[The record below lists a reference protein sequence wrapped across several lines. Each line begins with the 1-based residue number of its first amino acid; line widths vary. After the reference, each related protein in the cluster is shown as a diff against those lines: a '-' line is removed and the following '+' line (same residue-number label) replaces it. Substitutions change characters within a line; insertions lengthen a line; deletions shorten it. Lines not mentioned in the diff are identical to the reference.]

1 MKLVFA
7 LLLFTFTSLNAFC
20 EKDSIIY
27 YSKLGRI
34 VDSKDEA
41 QIYDQIKKMTDSVS
55 YLERYINNKG
65 KWVHDPK
72 DQKLTKINDSTYL
85 IYGKITSPTDT
96 IYRTVKAIKP
106 GFIIMDFQNKFLV
119 SIGYSR
125 LIIPLIKEGKWINY
139 YKSTRRMESEE
150 EYAENQMINNKR
162 WKISGEEDLA
172 NVFLLSDQ
180 TPEFQG
186 GYDNLLKYLSNSIKF
201 PGKSKRHEEQGT
213 VTIQFV
219 VMEDGSIDGVEILKR
234 VSPSLDNESVRVVK
248 SMPLWTPGLTNGK
261 PVRVVM
267 QVPFQYSIPKK

>member
-34 VDSKDEA
+34 VDSKEEA
-41 QIYDQIKKMTDSVS
+41 QIFDQVKKMTDSVS

-65 KWVHDPK
+65 KWVHDPN

-96 IYRTVKAIKP
+96 IYRTVKTIKP

-139 YKSTRRMESEE
+139 YKSTRRKESEE
-150 EYAENQMINNKR
+150 IYTENQMISNKR
-162 WKISGEEDLA
+162 WKITGEEDIA

-180 TPEFQG
+180 SPEFQG
-186 GYDNLLKYLSNSIKF
+186 GYDNLLKYLSSSIKF

-219 VMEDGSIDGVEILKR
+219 VMEDGSINGVEILKS
-234 VSPSLDNESVRVVK
+234 VSPSLDNESIRVVK